1 MDFEPNFI
9 KLDYNIINVN
19 SIINI
24 EIYEKDNMVEPY
36 YLEIT
41 LTDKNIVKTFKYRM
55 QRDSVMRKLYNYIKD
70 NGVLLELE

>member
-1 MDFEPNFI
+1 MDFKPNFI

-55 QRDSVMRKLYNYIKD
+55 QRDSVMKKLYDYIKN
-70 NGVLLELE
+70 NGCLLELQ

>member
-24 EIYEKDNMVEPY
+24 EIYEKENMVEPY

-55 QRDSVMRKLYNYIKD
+55 QRDSIMKKLYDYIKN
-70 NGVLLELE
+70 NGCLLELQ

>member
-24 EIYEKDNMVEPY
+24 EIYEKENMVEPY

-41 LTDKNIVKTFKYRM
+41 LTDKNIVKTFEHRM
-55 QRDSVMRKLYNYIKD
+55 QRDSIMKKLYDYIKN
-70 NGVLLELE
+70 NGCLLELQ

>member
-24 EIYEKDNMVEPY
+24 EIYEKENMVEPY

>member
-41 LTDKNIVKTFKYRM
+41 LTDKNIVKTFEHRM
-55 QRDSVMRKLYNYIKD
+55 QRDSIMKKLYDYIKN
-70 NGVLLELE
+70 NGCLLELQ

>member
-24 EIYEKDNMVEPY
+24 EIYEKENMVEPY

-55 QRDSVMRKLYNYIKD
+55 QRDSVMRKLYDYIKN
-70 NGVLLELE
+70 NGCLLELQ